1 MAPGLGTAI
10 GTALGATGATAAVV
24 GGAVIGGATAEL
36 TGGDFVQGA
45 IGGGIGAGLGQLA
58 QGAGGTVAGNAADM
72 TVQTAEQLG
81 QGFENTMSAA
91 GYQPVGSVIADALA
105 PAPAPDYNVQPE
117 VIQGPTMPEVPMPE
131 AMPVPDYNVQPEVI
145 QGPGPAP
152 TPAPTMGPGYYDEI
166 TGQYI
171 QDPNGGLQA
180 PLTPESGTFPI
191 TESNYANG
199 QWTMPGNVP
208 VDAPLA
214 TTAQT
219 GAQIMANAGAQP
231 TTSTTSNNA
240 IKQLLGA
247 GATVAGT
254 TAGLMGSGAPTGA
267 GEDQIFG
274 KASQSKYSFDQQ
286 QPQYTPQSLMTISQL
301 LGRR

>member
-1 MAPGLGTAI
+1 M
-10 GTALGATGATAAVV
+10 
-24 GGAVIGGATAEL
+24 
-36 TGGDFVQGA
+36 
-45 IGGGIGAGLGQLA
+45 
-58 QGAGGTVAGNAADM
+58 
-72 TVQTAEQLG
+72 TAEQLG
-81 QGFENTMSAA
+81 QSFENTMSAA
-91 GYQPVGSVIADALA
+91 GYQPVGSAITNALDQT
-105 PAPAPDYNVQPE
+105 PAPDYNVQPE

-152 TPAPTMGPGYYDEI
+152 VPESVPMPDYNVQPEVIQGPGPAPAPAPTMGPGYYDEI

-171 QDPNGGLQA
+171 QDANGGLQA

-191 TESNYANG
+191 IESDYANG

-254 TAGLMGSGAPTGA
+254 TAGLMGSGAPSGA

-286 QPQYTPQSLMTISQL
+286 VPQYTPQSLMTISQL